1 MQIVPLVG
9 MPGMTEL
16 LVILAVVIIAFGP
29 SRIKG
34 LGPALGRSIRGFKDE
49 MKGDA
54 SIEDAGDQGQIENQP
69 AQREIDV
76 TRAGSVEQD
85 R

>member
-49 MKGDA
+49 MKGDPA
-54 SIEDAGDQGQIENQP
+54 LEESGSPSQLENQP

-85 R
+85 D

>member
-1 MQIVPLVG
+1 
-9 MPGMTEL
+9 MTEL
-16 LVILAVVIIAFGP
+16 LVILAVVIVAFGP

-49 MKGDA
+49 MKGDD
-54 SIEDAGDQGQIENQP
+54 SVEDSEEPSQLENKP

-76 TRAGSVEQD
+76 TRAGSVEHED
-85 R
+85 